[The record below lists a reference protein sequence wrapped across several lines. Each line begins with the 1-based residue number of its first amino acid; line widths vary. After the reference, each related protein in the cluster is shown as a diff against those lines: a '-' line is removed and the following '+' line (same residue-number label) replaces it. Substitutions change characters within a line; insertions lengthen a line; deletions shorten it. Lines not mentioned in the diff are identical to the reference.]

1 MPKSRF
7 SKDAFKQAN
16 EASKGGDFGD
26 IEKGIYVATIEKA
39 KMQETTNGAYQACFG
54 WQISNED
61 DRHPNAY
68 VWWNQTLTNTNGKP
82 NEIGLQQL
90 NQAYYAL
97 SEGAFDPDDFQF
109 DESGEVVNDEEVHE
123 KFFGSIAK
131 IQIIPKGEFNGQT
144 QYQIRIKSII
154 ENKYQGN
161 GEVNSD
167 TSSMVPG
174 DSVELPDDH
183 DDAEDSGPKLRK
195 AYENAPVVY
204 DDSGIQR
211 LGRII
216 SFVDDPDTDEFDPNG
231 NGAVYIQP
239 IKAGDKTF
247 TIKHGKP
254 KMVEQG
260 KISIVTLD
268 NEPPPP
274 EADYILP
281 KVGEVRAPS
290 TIDAP
295 IDEEVVEEKVLD
307 DELEIPVLKKG
318 MSVSYSWQ
326 GKTLKS
332 TIYDIDEDAGIIK
345 VIAINGNGQKVAR
358 KINLTNILP
367 LD

>member
-183 DDAEDSGPKLRK
+183 DDADFLLSVAHHPPVDRLHPGRGDGASSGGEREGKEQVL
-195 AYENAPVVY
+195 
-204 DDSGIQR
+204 GIDHR
-211 LGRII
+211 EIA
-216 SFVDDPDTDEFDPNG
+216 VPDVF
-231 NGAVYIQP
+231 
-239 IKAGDKTF
+239 
-247 TIKHGKP
+247 
-254 KMVEQG
+254 
-260 KISIVTLD
+260 
-268 NEPPPP
+268 
-274 EADYILP
+274 
-281 KVGEVRAPS
+281 R
-290 TIDAP
+290 
-295 IDEEVVEEKVLD
+295 
-307 DELEIPVLKKG
+307 
-318 MSVSYSWQ
+318 
-326 GKTLKS
+326 
-332 TIYDIDEDAGIIK
+332 
-345 VIAINGNGQKVAR
+345 
-358 KINLTNILP
+358 
-367 LD
+367 